1 MEFNIKQL
9 TNEQLDNLFHGVIY
23 EINVRKAEKQ
33 NVDVGFWDST
43 GEYKE
48 SIEEITIQE
57 LNENIQPE
65 EKQDEAVILPV
76 NITALQKLVQE
87 DAAAVKELENK
98 FKKAV
103 QSLKDIR
110 IEIEELLM
118 ELEELLMELE
128 A

>member
-9 TNEQLDNLFHGVIY
+9 TNEQLDNLYHGVIY
-23 EINVRKAEKQ
+23 EINIRKAEKQ

-65 EKQDEAVILPV
+65 EKQGEAVILPV
-76 NITALQKLVQE
+76 NITELQKLVQE

-118 ELEELLMELE
+118 ELE

>member
-65 EKQDEAVILPV
+65 EKQDEAVILFSFTSEAFLRPAV
-76 NITALQKLVQE
+76 RDSKPFKLGKTAEKLRRG
-87 DAAAVKELENK
+87 AAVSPLRHT
-98 FKKAV
+98 
-103 QSLKDIR
+103 SLPPC
-110 IEIEELLM
+110 
-118 ELEELLMELE
+118 
-128 A
+128 

>member
-48 SIEEITIQE
+48 SIKEITIQE

-65 EKQDEAVILPV
+65 EK
-76 NITALQKLVQE
+76 
-87 DAAAVKELENK
+87 
-98 FKKAV
+98 
-103 QSLKDIR
+103 
-110 IEIEELLM
+110 
-118 ELEELLMELE
+118 
-128 A
+128 

>member
-65 EKQDEAVILPV
+65 EKQDEPVILPV

-118 ELEELLMELE
+118 ELE
-128 A
+128 AKK

>member
-118 ELEELLMELE
+118 ELE
-128 A
+128 AKK

>member
-9 TNEQLDNLFHGVIY
+9 TNEQLDNLFHGVIH

-76 NITALQKLVQE
+76 NITELQKLVQE

-118 ELEELLMELE
+118 ELE

>member
-23 EINVRKAEKQ
+23 EINVRKAKKQ

-98 FKKAV
+98 FKKAI
-103 QSLKDIR
+103 QSFKDIR

-118 ELEELLMELE
+118 ELE